1 MVQFYKNIKQF
12 KLAFSCALQEKASFI
27 LFKIILIVGIICYM
41 IVLWKKREEINYWG
55 RHIFILFAWGEYICI
70 EAATRDNFHSNKQ
83 DIFDCIIKKMEEEQ
97 IKKYEELKVPQGD
110 MTQMAKAYQKHLA
123 GGVIDYLSKL
133 FEEMIKVG
141 VFKEND
147 PYQLA
152 LEFYSPIYMLIS
164 IYDVSESKEDV
175 VNIVKFFNPLKKL
188 MDLMKDLKSLR

>member
-110 MTQMAKAYQKHLA
+110 MTQMSKLYQKHLA
-123 GGVIDYLSKL
+123 GGIIDYLSKL

-152 LEFYSPIYMLIS
+152 LDFY
-164 IYDVSESKEDV
+164 
-175 VNIVKFFNPLKKL
+175 
-188 MDLMKDLKSLR
+188 